1 MFGDKG
7 LKLRLY
13 FKNILEKVKESEKD
27 FTDDIIT
34 CTSKQIGY
42 SNVPDYSSILGRAE
56 ILTLLSN
63 DETDYC
69 LNINKDRDGFDIGD
83 DDVSVDGLE
92 CNDIKYLK
100 AHPNMTDNWNH
111 FMVVMD

>member
-1 MFGDKG
+1 MFGEKG
-7 LKLRLY
+7 LKLDLY
-13 FKNILEKVKESEKD
+13 LENILGEVEECEKD
-27 FTDDIIT
+27 DINDTIT
-34 CTSKQIGY
+34 CNSKQIGY
-42 SNVPDYSSILGRAE
+42 SNVPDYYSICGRTE

-63 DETDYC
+63 DET
-69 LNINKDRDGFDIGD
+69 D